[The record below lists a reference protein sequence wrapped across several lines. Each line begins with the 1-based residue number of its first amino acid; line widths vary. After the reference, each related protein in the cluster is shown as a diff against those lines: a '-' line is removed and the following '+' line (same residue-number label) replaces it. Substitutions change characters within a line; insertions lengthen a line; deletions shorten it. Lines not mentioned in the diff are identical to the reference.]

1 MHDRREAGSGNYHR
15 FCPTSIRQ
23 GASRRFIINVI
34 IGKFLRN
41 GIFIGEKLKGLSLQ
55 LSKTPHVFPSVLR
68 RQAFFE
74 KGALVA
80 VYGHW
85 REKAGRCL
93 FQASMVLL

>member
-1 MHDRREAGSGNYHR
+1 MS
-15 FCPTSIRQ
+15 CL
-23 GASRRFIINVI
+23 FIEEQLQIAKI
-34 IGKFLRN
+34 MYSY
-41 GIFIGEKLKGLSLQ
+41 IFIEEQLKGLSLQ

-74 KGALVA
+74 KGAVVA